1 MYQQGITPPI
11 NILDSLSR
19 LMKDGIGKG
28 VTRDNHSKIS
38 DQIFASYSKV
48 QEVRALAKVLGEAD
62 LTPKDKKYLEF
73 GEQFEKRF
81 INQGKYEFRDI
92 NQTLDLALEL
102 LKILPPEDMD
112 KLVL

>member
-1 MYQQGITPPI
+1 M
-11 NILDSLSR
+11 
-19 LMKDGIGKG
+19 
-28 VTRDNHSKIS
+28 
-38 DQIFASYSKV
+38 
-48 QEVRALAKVLGEAD
+48 AKVLGEAD

-102 LKILPPEDMD
+102 LKILPPEELD
-112 KLVL
+112 KL